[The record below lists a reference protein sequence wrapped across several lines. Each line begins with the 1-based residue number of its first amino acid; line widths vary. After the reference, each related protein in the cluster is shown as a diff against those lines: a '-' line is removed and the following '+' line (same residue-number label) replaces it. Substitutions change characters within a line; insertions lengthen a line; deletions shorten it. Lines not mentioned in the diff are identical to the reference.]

1 MKHLYQTCPT
11 RDVRKAYFFCRFND
25 EASILADTI
34 LRSLLRQ
41 CLDANSLPK
50 DIENDLVNLLRQ
62 TWVDSSALCDR
73 LCGILKCA
81 MSQYHTVYMII
92 DGIDECDTSQRSI
105 VLKSLSKLI
114 NSSAGIVKLVVA
126 SRNTVARPLTT
137 SPTRIL
143 DINIRQTQFQEDVG
157 TFIDETFALRIDDD
171 AFHVGDPH
179 VVIEVREALLSG
191 AKGM

>member
-1 MKHLYQTCPT
+1 VKHLYQTCPT

-50 DIENDLVNLLRQ
+50 DIESDLVNLLRQ
-62 TWVDSSALCDR
+62 TWVDSSALC
-73 LCGILKCA
+73 GILKCA
-81 MSQYHTVYMII
+81 ISRYHTVYMII

-126 SRNTVARPLTT
+126 SRNTAVRPLTA
-137 SPTRIL
+137 SSTRIL
-143 DINIRQTQFQEDVG
+143 DINIRQKQFQEDVG
-157 TFIDETFALRIDDD
+157 TFIDETLALRIDDHTL
-171 AFHVGDPH
+171 HVGDPH

>member
-1 MKHLYQTCPT
+1 VKHLYRTFPT
-11 RDVRKAYFFCRFND
+11 RDVRKVYFFCRFND
-25 EASILADTI
+25 KASILADTI

-41 CLDANSLPK
+41 CLDASSLPT
-50 DIENDLVNLLRQ
+50 DIESDLVNLLRQ
-62 TWVDSSALCDR
+62 TWVDSSALCS
-73 LCGILKCA
+73 ILKSA
-81 MSQYHTVYMII
+81 ISRYHTVYMII

-105 VLKSLSKLI
+105 VFKGLSKLI

-137 SPTRIL
+137 SSTRIL
-143 DINIRQTQFQEDVG
+143 DINIRQKQFQEDVS
-157 TFIDETFALRIDDD
+157 TFIDETLALRIDDD
-171 AFHVGDPH
+171 ALHVGDPH

>member
-1 MKHLYQTCPT
+1 VKHLYRTCPT
-11 RDVRKAYFFCRFND
+11 RDVRKVYFFCRFND
-25 EASILADTI
+25 KVSILADTV

-41 CLDANSLPK
+41 CLDVNSLPK
-50 DIENDLVNLLRQ
+50 DIESDLVNLLRQ
-62 TWVDSSALCDR
+62 TWVDSSALC
-73 LCGILKCA
+73 GILKCA
-81 MSQYHTVYMII
+81 ISRYHTVYMII

-126 SRNTVARPLTT
+126 SRNTAVRPLTA
-137 SPTRIL
+137 SSTRIL
-143 DINIRQTQFQEDVG
+143 DINIRQKQFQEDVG
-157 TFIDETFALRIDDD
+157 TFIDETLALRIDDHTL
-171 AFHVGDPH
+171 HVGDPH

>member
-1 MKHLYQTCPT
+1 
-11 RDVRKAYFFCRFND
+11 
-25 EASILADTI
+25 
-34 LRSLLRQ
+34 
-41 CLDANSLPK
+41 
-50 DIENDLVNLLRQ
+50 
-62 TWVDSSALCDR
+62 
-73 LCGILKCA
+73 